1 MKKHLISFSIASL
14 IISFCFVLPTFGQ
27 TDPPRQPITL
37 HMKDVT
43 LLDVLNKLSSN
54 YRIPIGLQYST
65 DNTNANLT
73 IDVASA
79 TLVEVLGLIVKQEPM
94 YRWEVR
100 DGVINFVPVQNQ
112 NEFFDKFLNTRV
124 RRFAPEQGINKF
136 EVRNRLADLPEV
148 RNLLEA
154 NKIRIMRL
162 SDYPYSTKSI
172 YSNDQVDFAISDTD
186 VRGVLN
192 KIVRDGEYKLWVLG
206 WGNEKKDTISIS
218 F

>member
-1 MKKHLISFSIASL
+1 
-14 IISFCFVLPTFGQ
+14 
-27 TDPPRQPITL
+27 
-37 HMKDVT
+37 MKDVT

>member
-1 MKKHLISFSIASL
+1 MKKHLLSSSIASL
-14 IISFCFVLPTFGQ
+14 IISFCFVLPALGQ

-65 DNTNANLT
+65 ANTNANLT
-73 IDVASA
+73 IDVTSA
-79 TLVEVLGLIVKQEPM
+79 TIVEVLGLIVKQEPR

-112 NEFFDKFLNTRV
+112 DEFFDKFLNTRI

-154 NKIRIMRL
+154 NKITVMRL

-192 KIVRDGEYKLWVLG
+192 KIVRNGEYKLWVLG
-206 WGNEKKDTISIS
+206 WCNEKKDTISIS

>member
-1 MKKHLISFSIASL
+1 MKKHLISSSIASL
-14 IISFCFVLPTFGQ
+14 IISFCFVLPAFGQ
-27 TDPPRQPITL
+27 TDPPSQPITL
-37 HMKDVT
+37 HVKDVT

-73 IDVASA
+73 IDVARA
-79 TLVEVLGLIVKQEPM
+79 TLVEVLDLIVKQEPM

-112 NEFFDKFLNTRV
+112 DEFFDKFLNTRV

-148 RNLLEA
+148 LNLLEA

-192 KIVRDGEYKLWVLG
+192 KTVRDGEYKLWVLG
-206 WGNEKKDTISIS
+206 WWNEKKDTISIS